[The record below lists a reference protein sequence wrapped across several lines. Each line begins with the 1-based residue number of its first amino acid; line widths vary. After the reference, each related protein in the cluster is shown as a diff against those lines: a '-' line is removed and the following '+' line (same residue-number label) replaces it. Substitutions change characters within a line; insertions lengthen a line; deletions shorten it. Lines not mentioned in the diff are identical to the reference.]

1 MRVPPS
7 TNLGLLKLLCAGL
20 YGINANLVALTV
32 HSGPRAG
39 EDLGADNT
47 LDLSY
52 WGLARG
58 DVVGVAARPAA
69 EVWQELSG
77 SDVVATPEHWIL
89 PPEFRPEL
97 AGLVQ

>member
-1 MRVPPS
+1 MVR
-7 TNLGLLKLLCAGL
+7 
-20 YGINANLVALTV
+20 LTV

-47 LDLSY
+47 LDVAY
-52 WGLARG
+52 WDLARG

-69 EVWQELSG
+69 AVWAELSG
-77 SDVVATPEHWIL
+77 STAVATPEHWIL

-97 AGLVQ
+97 AGLAQ